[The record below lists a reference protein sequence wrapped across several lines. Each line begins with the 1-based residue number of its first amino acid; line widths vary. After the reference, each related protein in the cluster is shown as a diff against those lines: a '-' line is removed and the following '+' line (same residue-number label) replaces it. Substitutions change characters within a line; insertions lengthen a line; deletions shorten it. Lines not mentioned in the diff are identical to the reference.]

1 MKLRPIQKDDYIVH
15 KIPHNYDKNA
25 DCPKFKKFLEKSVPY
40 PQERQKLQEY
50 VGYGLMKWTKKHEKA
65 LLLLGPTNTG
75 KTVFLR
81 TIEELFGEEGI
92 ANFSLQELCD
102 EKYNKAELKDKYV
115 NIRHD
120 LSDKD
125 VQDVQFFKEI
135 VSGNSIKAREI
146 YESPIEFRPMAK
158 LMFSA
163 NHFPTP
169 QKDKVGNEYL
179 NR

>member
-15 KIPHNYDKNA
+15 KIPHNYNKNA
-25 DCPKFKKFLEKSVPY
+25 NCPKFKGFLEKSVPD
-40 PQERQKLQEY
+40 PKERKKLQEY

-75 KTVFLR
+75 KSVFLH
-81 TIEELFGEEGI
+81 TIEKLFGEE
-92 ANFSLQELCD
+92 AVSNQSLQDLCD
-102 EKYNKAELKDKYV
+102 EKYSLAELKNKYV

-135 VSGNSIKAREI
+135 TSGNPVKAREI
-146 YESPIEFRPMAK
+146 YQSLSSSDLWR
-158 LMFSA
+158 S
-163 NHFPTP
+163 
-169 QKDKVGNEYL
+169 
-179 NR
+179 